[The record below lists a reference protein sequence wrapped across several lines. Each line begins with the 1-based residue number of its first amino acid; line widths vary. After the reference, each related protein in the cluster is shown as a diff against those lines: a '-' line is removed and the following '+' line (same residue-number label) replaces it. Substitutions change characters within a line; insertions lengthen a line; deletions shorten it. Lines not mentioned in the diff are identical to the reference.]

1 MNVYLV
7 CTCICICKIVCR
19 HQLPTGL
26 PSNTFSGARCAAVIL
41 LLLLLVMMT
50 MMVTVT
56 AKRLMTVDDV
66 NDDVQTKVADGF
78 A

>member
-1 MNVYLV
+1 M
-7 CTCICICKIVCR
+7 
-19 HQLPTGL
+19 
-26 PSNTFSGARCAAVIL
+26 IL

-66 NDDVQTKVADGF
+66 NDDVQTKVAEGF